1 MGTATTI
8 GAANRS
14 RGAAGLGPC
23 LLRRTRF
30 DQKKTLVVHA
40 VGLLSHPSDHSV
52 SDINRIK
59 SHIAFVPQA
68 SLTLRFTHQSLLLLR
83 LRSLARNCCLIL
95 NNTEKNYCQALQV
108 GTPDRDHLE
117 RYLGVD
123 CPRAFT

>member
-1 MGTATTI
+1 MTMGTPTTV

-40 VGLLSHPSDHSV
+40 IGLLSHPSDHSV

-59 SHIAFVPQA
+59 SHITFIPPGEPYARV
-68 SLTLRFTHQSLLLLR
+68 SHQSLLLLN
-83 LRSLARNCCLIL
+83 A
-95 NNTEKNYCQALQV
+95 ALTRQELLS
-108 GTPDRDHLE
+108 TIE
-117 RYLGVD
+117 QS
-123 CPRAFT
+123 